1 MDLPLEKGSLEGTFL
16 QVLFVVLND
25 TTLLDDVFSSFV
37 RAGITGATCI
47 ESVGMGRALSEI
59 DNSSIPIFA
68 ALRHHLNESRPYNR
82 TIFALLPDEKVDEA
96 IEAVEKVVGD
106 LSRPGAGVLFTVP
119 VGKVVGF
126 PKRHS
131 SLDELGK

>member
-1 MDLPLEKGSLEGTFL
+1 MQGMPILEGIRV

-25 TTLLDDVFSSFV
+25 TALLDDLFSSFL

-47 ESVGMGRALSEI
+47 ESMGMGRALSEI

-68 ALRHHLNESRPYNR
+68 ALRLHLNESRPYNR
-82 TIFALLPDEKVDEA
+82 TVFALLPEEQVDEA
-96 IEAVEKVVGD
+96 MAAVESVVGD
-106 LSRPGAGVLFTVP
+106 LSRPGSGLLFTVP
-119 VGKVVGF
+119 VGRAAGF

-131 SLDELGK
+131 DLDELGQ

>member
-1 MDLPLEKGSLEGTFL
+1 MTF
-16 QVLFVVLND
+16 
-25 TTLLDDVFSSFV
+25 FSAFV

-47 ESVGMGRALSEI
+47 ESVGMGRTLSEI

-82 TIFALLPDEKVDEA
+82 TIFALLPDDKVDEA
-96 IEAVEKVVGD
+96 ISAVESVVGD
-106 LSRPGAGVLFTVP
+106 LSMPGAGVLFTVP

>member
-1 MDLPLEKGSLEGTFL
+1 MPILGGIRV

-25 TTLLDDVFSSFV
+25 TALLDDLFSSFL

-47 ESVGMGRALSEI
+47 ESMGMGRALSEI
-59 DNSSIPIFA
+59 DSSSIPIFA

-82 TIFALLPDEKVDEA
+82 TVFALLPDEQVDEA
-96 IEAVEKVVGD
+96 IAAVESVVGD
-106 LSRPGAGVLFTVP
+106 LSRPGSGLLFTVP
-119 VGKVVGF
+119 VGRAAGF

-131 SLDELGK
+131 NLDELG

>member
-1 MDLPLEKGSLEGTFL
+1 V

-25 TTLLDDVFSSFV
+25 TALLDDLFSSFL

-47 ESVGMGRALSEI
+47 ESMGMGRALSEI
-59 DNSSIPIFA
+59 DSSSIPIFA

-82 TIFALLPDEKVDEA
+82 TVFALLPDEKVDEA
-96 IEAVEKVVGD
+96 IAAVESVVGD
-106 LSRPGAGVLFTVP
+106 LSLPGSGLLFTVP
-119 VGKVVGF
+119 VGKIAGF

-131 SLDELGK
+131 DLDDLGQ